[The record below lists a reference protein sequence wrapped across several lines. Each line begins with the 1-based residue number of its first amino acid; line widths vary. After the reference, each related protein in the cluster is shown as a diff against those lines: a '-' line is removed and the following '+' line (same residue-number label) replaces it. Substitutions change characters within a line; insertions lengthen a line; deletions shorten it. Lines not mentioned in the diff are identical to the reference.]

1 MHKHLFSPNF
11 IKYFSDSHLWN
22 LELRLCTDS
31 SIEQSEVGMS
41 LVKEAEQ
48 AQAVDCTLCAQDA
61 LLLSFR
67 LSLILNLKGLLSD
80 SL

>member
-1 MHKHLFSPNF
+1 M
-11 IKYFSDSHLWN
+11 
-22 LELRLCTDS
+22 ELRLCTAS
-31 SIEQSEVGMS
+31 STEQSEVGMS

-48 AQAVDCTLCAQDA
+48 AQAVDRTPCAQDA

-67 LSLILNLKGLLSD
+67 LSLILNLKGLFSD